1 LDVYQLLLIVAVV
14 VFAIAAWLSKSLECV
29 GLALFAGAFLSKTL

>member
-1 LDVYQLLLIVAVV
+1 MDWYQLLLIVAVV
-14 VFAIAAWLSKSLECV
+14 VFAVAAWLSKSLECL

>member
-1 LDVYQLLLIVAVV
+1 MDPYTLLLLIAVV
-14 VFAIAAWLSKSLECV
+14 VFAIAAWLGKSLECL

>member
-1 LDVYQLLLIVAVV
+1 MDVYQLLLIVAVV

-29 GLALFAGAFLSKTL
+29 GPALFAGAFLSKTL

>member
-1 LDVYQLLLIVAVV
+1 VDLFQILLLIAVV
-14 VFAIAAWLSKSLECV
+14 VFAIAAFLSKSLVAV

>member
-1 LDVYQLLLIVAVV
+1 MDFFQLLLIVAVV
-14 VFAIAAWLSKSLECV
+14 VFAVAAWLSKSLECL

>member
-1 LDVYQLLLIVAVV
+1 MDWYQVLLIVAVV
-14 VFAIAAWLSKSLECV
+14 VFAVAAWLSKSLECL